1 MWPFKSR
8 RFGVHEVKRGPF
20 KGGLH
25 HATKRYHAFKGELTY
40 FLNYL
45 SRRLLPSEP
54 EESTMQG
61 IILILQ
67 NLLEHELEALIARVV
82 KSRGDGR
89 DRKFQQRIV
98 EGYVSFKTKY
108 EWLRARGLIDQNAF
122 DILEEVRV
130 VRNALVHTRPAQGRR
145 RVCYQGFPL
154 LTQRSLRKLFLDV
167 ELTLRKIREP
177 AGRSSRW
184 MTVPP
189 GYASELAWDQQAL
202 EGARTMGQVR
212 GRVDDRGG
220 EK

>member
-1 MWPFKSR
+1 VTEAR
-8 RFGVHEVKRGPF
+8 RFGVHEVKKGPF

-25 HATKRYHAFKGELTY
+25 HATKRYYDFKGELTY

-54 EESTMQG
+54 EERTMQG

-67 NLLEHELEALIARVV
+67 NLLEHELEALIAHVV
-82 KSRGDGR
+82 ESRGDDG
-89 DRKFQQRIV
+89 DREFQQRIV

-130 VRNALVHTRPAQGRR
+130 VRNALVHSLPAQGRR

-154 LTQRSLRKLFLDV
+154 LTQRSVRKLFLDV

-189 GYASELAWDQQAL
+189 GYASELAWSVEDQQAL
-202 EGARTMGQVR
+202 EGAKSNGPDQGAR
-212 GRVDDRGG
+212 
-220 EK
+220 